1 MFGEKRCSVMPVTEH
16 PAGSAI
22 LKRPTQEARVMKVIF
37 AVLAL
42 GFAFATG
49 MTVTWVIAQAVS

>member
-1 MFGEKRCSVMPVTEH
+1 MSAEKRCSVMPVTEH

-49 MTVTWVIAQAVS
+49 I

>member
-1 MFGEKRCSVMPVTEH
+1 MMPVTEH
-16 PAGSAI
+16 PAGSAM
-22 LKRPTQEARVMKVIF
+22 LNRPTQKARVMKVIF

>member
-1 MFGEKRCSVMPVTEH
+1 MFRDASVTEH
-16 PAGSAI
+16 PAGSAM
-22 LKRPTQEARVMKVIF
+22 LNRPTQKARVMKVIF